1 MIRSSTWK
9 VKVRMEWKGEFN
21 CKDLDVESWCIMGT
35 IRWCTQSGCRKATP
49 EKRKRGGVWQMFYLL
64 DWSIFKHFCLSVYQR
79 RHKWQ
84 NAEQNRNFILSSFPP
99 PCLTENKYKER
110 NNRMEDMKVKTWC
123 SERHPE
129 TRWRKTTWS
138 PLLPFLLVLPLRL
151 PSVSLLC
158 CGFSSCN
165 NMSHVHITEWSDNSV
180 CVCWCKH

>member
-1 MIRSSTWK
+1 MLRAGALWVLLGDIPSLAAGKRHRRRGREEEFDRCFIFWIGPFLNISVFLFIKGDGDKMLSRTETSSY
-9 VKVRMEWKGEFN
+9 
-21 CKDLDVESWCIMGT
+21 
-35 IRWCTQSGCRKATP
+35 P
-49 EKRKRGGVWQMFYLL
+49 P
-64 DWSIFKHFCLSVYQR
+64 
-79 RHKWQ
+79 
-84 NAEQNRNFILSSFPP
+84 FPP

-110 NNRMEDMKVKTWC
+110 NNQMEDMKVKTWC

-129 TRWRKTTWS
+129 THWRKTTWS

-165 NMSHVHITEWSDNSV
+165 NMSHVHITEWRDNSV